1 VKITLNKKIRN
12 SIIVASLFLVLTIP
26 IIAETAVAK
35 PDIDSKTVF
44 LIKNHNQELKNQFGV
59 RHNFDVGFTTF
70 LNEHQVAGLV
80 KAGFELES
88 VPLYQLAP
96 APPKP
101 CTPWPSCKNGGGDGD
116 SGSSGG
122 ARIGEPSTRI
132 PWGVDLM
139 YENLSG
145 NPVGGNGIKIAVL
158 DTGADTSH
166 PDLDIT
172 QCKDFTKGPKIK
184 NSCTDD
190 IGHGTH
196 VIGTIAGT
204 GADDNKGIFGVAPE
218 ATIYAYKV
226 CGGSGCWTDDI
237 AAAIDYAGSD
247 HPRFPRADI
256 VSMSLGGDS
265 ESILIRNAISRNS
278 NILFIAAAGN
288 DGDGLGTID
297 YPGANPNVMAVAAI
311 HDNEAVADFSSR
323 GIDNDNDFD
332 IDERELEVGAPG
344 VNVESTCTGSYDGAY
359 FDLDEEINGY
369 CTISGTSMAT
379 PHVSGLAAKLWQG
392 DASLTRAHLQTIAK
406 LHDLDVDGYDI
417 ASGYGLP
424 QVQP

>member
-1 VKITLNKKIRN
+1 VKITLNKKIRI

-26 IIAETAVAK
+26 IIAETAFAK
-35 PDIDSKTVF
+35 PDIDSKTVY

-59 RHNFDVGFTTF
+59 RHNFDVGFTTV
-70 LNEHQVAGLV
+70 LNEHQAAGLER
-80 KAGFELES
+80 AGFEIES
-88 VPLYQLAP
+88 VPLYQLSP
-96 APPKP
+96 RCSPMPE
-101 CTPWPSCKNGGGDGD
+101 CKKSGDDGD

-122 ARIGEPSTRI
+122 TRIGEPSTRI

-139 YENLSG
+139 YKNLSG
-145 NPVGGNGIKIAVL
+145 NPGGGDGIIVAVL
-158 DTGADTSH
+158 DTGGDTSN

-172 QCKDFTKGPKIK
+172 QCKDFTKGKKFK

-204 GADDNKGIFGVAPE
+204 GAADNLGIFGVAPE
-218 ATIYAYKV
+218 ATIFAYKV

-237 AAAIDYAGSD
+237 AAAINHAGSEGA
-247 HPRFPRADI
+247 HI

-265 ESILIRNAISRNS
+265 ESSLIRNAINRNLG
-278 NILFIAAAGN
+278 ILFIAAAGN
-288 DGDGLGTID
+288 DGPGYGTID

-311 HDNEAVADFSSR
+311 NDNEAVASFSSR
-323 GIDNDNDFD
+323 GITNGDDTD
-332 IDERELEVGAPG
+332 IVEREVEVGAPG
-344 VNVESTCTGSYDGAY
+344 VDVESTCTGSYDGAY
-359 FDLDEEINGY
+359 FDLDGEINGY

-392 DASLTRAHLQTIAK
+392 DASSTRAYLQEKAK
-406 LHDLDVDGYDI
+406 LHELDDDGYDV

-424 QVQP
+424 QVP